1 MSVPSTQNAFR
12 GSFWCA
18 SAVNWKMCFSLFSLY
33 HKHPKDRVFLCTG
46 FQPELNLFMQN
57 VTCNSIRLSSLPACF
72 IVTKESEPL
81 LRRLYAAHSSAFPLV
96 SCAHQPYLRLSRHV
110 LEAAQSAAKCV
121 LFLVLALLLL
131 LCSLWF
137 SPAFCGTTAGRLER
151 CLCTQCCL
159 VPLALWAIAFPWL
172 NSH

>member
-33 HKHPKDRVFLCTG
+33 YKHPKDRVFLCTG

-57 VTCNSIRLSSLPACF
+57 VTCNSIRLSSLTACF

-96 SCAHQPYLRLSRHV
+96 SCAHQPCLRLSRHV
-110 LEAAQSAAKCV
+110 LEAAQSAAKLCC
-121 LFLVLALLLL
+121 FWFWPCCCSFAL
-131 LCSLWF
+131 
-137 SPAFCGTTAGRLER
+137 CGSCQPSVVPQQAGWSDAYALSAA
-151 CLCTQCCL
+151 L
-159 VPLALWAIAFPWL
+159 PL
-172 NSH
+172 